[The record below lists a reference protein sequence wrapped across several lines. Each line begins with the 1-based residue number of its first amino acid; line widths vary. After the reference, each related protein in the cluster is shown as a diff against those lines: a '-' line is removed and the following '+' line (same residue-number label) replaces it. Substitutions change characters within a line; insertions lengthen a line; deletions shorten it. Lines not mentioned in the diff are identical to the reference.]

1 MNWVRKLKRFLNPT
15 SPKIRTRKEK
25 APTVSTVYD
34 LQSIYQEIN
43 IEYFEGKLQLSI
55 DWFGREKTSRK
66 ISRKVLGYY
75 DDRKKSIKIHRSL
88 DSSSFPHFFLSYVVY
103 HEMLHSVEP
112 PIVGRKRR
120 RVHHEGFRHKEKQ
133 FHSYSI
139 AKQWEKENLAK
150 ILHGR

>member
-1 MNWVRKLKRFLNPT
+1 MNWVRKLKRFLNPP
-15 SPKIRTRKEK
+15 SPKPRMRKEK
-25 APTVSTVYD
+25 ASPVSRIYD

-75 DDRKKSIKIHRSL
+75 DDRRKSIKIHRSL
-88 DSSSFPHFFLSYVVY
+88 DSPSFPHFFLSYVVY

-120 RVHHEGFRHKEKQ
+120 RVHHEGFRDKEKQ
-133 FHSYSI
+133 FHSYAM
-139 AKQWEKENLAK
+139 AKQWEKEHLAK
-150 ILHGR
+150 ILHG